1 MPCKWLKRKDI
12 GYLSYYVSGLHPVFS
27 QLSAEFVFVR
37 LWNNGPSSPLK
48 LDNLKNELSRN
59 KYIRDLNDRVLSV
72 VLNCRDCRHS
82 VNLIAH
88 FRAGQFARQHT

>member
-1 MPCKWLKRKDI
+1 M
-12 GYLSYYVSGLHPVFS
+12 GYLSFNVSGLHPVFS

-37 LWNNGPSSPLK
+37 LWNNGLSSPLK

-59 KYIRDLNDRVLSV
+59 KYIRDFNDCVFSV

-88 FRAGQFARQHT
+88 FRAGQFVRHHT